1 MESIVLLCDSQIVEK
16 FFPMKKSENRT
27 VKLQPKHRKL
37 SWGNQ
42 KVVPE
47 LRVNGIW
54 LEQHGFKA
62 GDQVEIT
69 VRQNELIIKPLT
81 S

>member
-1 MESIVLLCDSQIVEK
+1 
-16 FFPMKKSENRT
+16 MKKSENRK
-27 VKLQPKHRKL
+27 VKLQPKHRQL
-37 SWGNQ
+37 AWGDQ
-42 KVVPE
+42 KIVPE

-62 GDQVEIT
+62 GGQVEII
-69 VRQNELIIKPLT
+69 VRQNELIIKPL

>member
-1 MESIVLLCDSQIVEK
+1 MASQQRK
-16 FFPMKKSENRT
+16 Q
-27 VKLQPKHRKL
+27 VKLQPKHRQL

-62 GDQVEIT
+62 GGQVEIT
-69 VRQNELIIKPLT
+69 VSQNELIIKPIAHGD
-81 S
+81 